1 MMFKKMSELT
11 AEDMVVLWNK
21 GFEGYPLNNTLTLD
35 RFFSRAVN
43 EGLSFEHS
51 LVMFERNE
59 PIGFVMNG
67 FRSIE
72 GKKVTWNGGTGIV
85 PAYRGKGF
93 GKQLMERN
101 LQLYREQEAGI
112 ALLEALVHNETAI
125 KLYRSVGYEI
135 TEQLVCLQRSEAID
149 ASLLE
154 TNAVGRYS
162 TRRGLPIA
170 VREVPFYRPMSAWQ
184 TQWPSMKDGES
195 IIVTDGEEV
204 VGYALCKRIFGE
216 DGHLATIALY
226 QCEALPGRE
235 DEREILKTT
244 LSEVF
249 APLTSS
255 FKRLTMNIRHTNSSV
270 HELLEE
276 LGFSSFVEQVHMLR
290 QM

>member
-1 MMFKKMSELT
+1 MIYKKMSELT

-21 GFEGYPLNNTLTLD
+21 GFEGYSLNNTLTLD

-43 EGLSFEHS
+43 EALSFEHS
-51 LVMFERNE
+51 LVMFEHND

-67 FRSIE
+67 FRLIG
-72 GKKVTWNGGTGIV
+72 GKKVAWNGGTGIV

-101 LQLYREQEAGI
+101 LQLYREQEVGI
-112 ALLEALVHNETAI
+112 ALLEALVENETAI

-135 TEQLVCLQRSEAID
+135 TEQLVCLQRNDAID
-149 ASLLE
+149 ARLLD
-154 TNAVGRYS
+154 TNTLGHYS
-162 TRRGLPIA
+162 VSRGLPVA

-184 TQWPSMKDGES
+184 TQWPSMKDGECM
-195 IIVTDGEEV
+195 IVTDGEEV
-204 VGYALCKRIFGE
+204 VGYALYKRVLGE

-226 QCEALPGRE
+226 QCEVLPGRE
-235 DEREILKTT
+235 DESDILKTV
-244 LSEVF
+244 LREVF

-255 FKRLTMNIRHTNSSV
+255 CKRLTMNIRQTNSSIN
-270 HELLEE
+270 ELLGE
-276 LGFSSFVEQVHMLR
+276 LGFSSFVEQVHMLQ